1 MNSPFRLYKPGL
13 LKSNYLMMKKFHL
26 AYCLAFIGLYFTQPV
41 NAQNRFVQ
49 QADSSSVTP
58 QYKKTSYANEAIE
71 LKNNFIQFRMFKRI
85 DGWGWG
91 EIYTPSGKFM
101 AVMDHLGEV
110 MLRDQDIPM
119 RLTADSF
126 LKRSGEDG
134 ESLVFEVKAV
144 VVKDKLKGTSFE
156 EWMKYPYS
164 EPCIVG
170 EVTVTLLKDK
180 PILKLQYR
188 LQSTG
193 NYDAQYIRGPWL
205 KVGEGSF
212 GMKKDDSILPGIE
225 WTVND
230 EWSSGT
236 NWFKDPWALR
246 SVPHLNQLAIPMMAL
261 SYEGTGIGLSWDA
274 NQTVTRWFNFRSQ
287 KPQPVFA
294 TPNFIDRMN
303 NNLMG
308 LMIPDA
314 TVDGHQNEV
323 YAAQPLELRIGQQ
336 INFDAEIWL
345 SKGNSLDVV
354 TDWVKQHGLPKE
366 TPKWTY
372 KETLDNIAKAYN
384 SNLWHEGEGFG
395 IKQRSTDK
403 MSTNV
408 PEFLKRYIS
417 ENKNTQLTK
426 ELQKKVAWCLAQNNN
441 KLQGNQ
447 QDLEKQGDNLLA
459 IQSAGG
465 SFYFDP
471 NGRHYGKDDFR
482 VATSFIEPMGLEY
495 DVALDM
501 CMTPVTQLLEI
512 ARKTGKEKYKA
523 AAKKALDYCMN
534 MTRPEGGDYWE
545 TPLHAPN
552 LLAAGHAAIAYYEG
566 FKTFG
571 DVQYKQKAVYW
582 IRSIIPFTNLWQPP
596 DVKNLYNTKPCFSS
610 SDWYFANWV
619 RDHVQ
624 WEVLST
630 FSMSSAHGIDWSKI
644 DPDIDWKTFHEGI
657 TNAAIRWM
665 NIHTDDNWRPHNIPS
680 TFEAY
685 QKGDFDY
692 CFPDTHNSI
701 TGNYGGMFIMPEPIA
716 NNIYA
721 IIDNLKK

>member
-1 MNSPFRLYKPGL
+1 MKNEFRL
-13 LKSNYLMMKKFHL
+13 
-26 AYCLAFIGLYFTQPV
+26 AFCFAFLGLYFTPKI
-41 NAQNRFVQ
+41 NAQNQTIQ
-49 QADSSSVTP
+49 QTNSSSASP
-58 QYKKTSYANEAIE
+58 LYKRASYANESIE
-71 LKNNFIQFRMFKRI
+71 LKNNFTQLKMFKRI

-91 EIYTPSGKFM
+91 EIYTSSGKLM
-101 AVMDHLGEV
+101 AVIDHLGEV
-110 MLRDQDIPM
+110 MIRDQDIPM

-126 LKRSGEDG
+126 QRKSGPDG
-134 ESLVFEVKAV
+134 ESLLFKVKAV

-156 EWMKYPYS
+156 EWMKYPFS
-164 EPCIVG
+164 EPCLVG
-170 EVTVTLLKDK
+170 EVTITLSKNK
-180 PILKLQYR
+180 PLLHLQYR
-188 LQSTG
+188 LKSTG
-193 NYDAQYIRGPWL
+193 NYDARYIRGPWL

-225 WTVND
+225 WTIND

-236 NWFKDPWALR
+236 DWFKDPWALR
-246 SVPHLNQLAIPMMAL
+246 SVPHPNQLAIPMMAL
-261 SYEGTGIGLSWDA
+261 SYGGTGIGLSWDA
-274 NQTVTRWFNFRSQ
+274 NQTVTRWFNYRDQ

-314 TVDGHQNEV
+314 TAEGHQNEV
-323 YAAQPLELRIGQQ
+323 YAAQPLELRIGQE

-354 TDWVKQHGLPKE
+354 TDWVKRHGLPKE

-372 KETLDNIAKAYN
+372 QQTLDTIAKAYN
-384 SNLWHEGEGFG
+384 TNLWHEGEGFG
-395 IKQRSTDK
+395 VKQRSGDK
-403 MSTNV
+403 MSTKV

-417 ENKNTQLTK
+417 ENKNTILAT
-426 ELQKKVAWCLAQNNN
+426 ELQKKIDWCIEQNNINQRGNSSN
-441 KLQGNQ
+441 KQ
-447 QDLEKQGDNLLA
+447 QDLIKQGDELIA
-459 IQSAGG
+459 IQTKEGA
-465 SFYFDP
+465 FYFDP
-471 NGRHYGKDDFR
+471 DGRHHGKDDFK
-482 VATSFIEPMGLEY
+482 VATSFIEPMGLAH

-501 CMTPVTQLLEI
+501 CMTPAIQLLEI
-512 ARKTGKEKYKA
+512 AQKTGREKYKA

-534 MTRPEGGDYWE
+534 MYRPEGGDYWE

-552 LLAAGHAAIAYYEG
+552 LLAAGHAAVAYYEG
-566 FKTFG
+566 FKAFN
-571 DVQYKQKAVYW
+571 DARYKEKAVYW
-582 IRSIIPFTNLWQPP
+582 IRSVIPFTNLWEPSG
-596 DVKNLYNTKPCFSS
+596 VKNLYNTKPCFSS

-624 WEVLST
+624 WEVLQT
-630 FSMSSAHGIDWSKI
+630 FSMSSAHGIDWAKI
-644 DPDIDWKTFHEGI
+644 DPEIDWKTFHEGI

-665 NIHTDDNWRPHNIPS
+665 NVHTDDNWRPHNIPS

-685 QKGDFDY
+685 QRGDLDY

-716 NNIYA
+716 NNIYS
-721 IIDNLKK
+721 IIDSQKK